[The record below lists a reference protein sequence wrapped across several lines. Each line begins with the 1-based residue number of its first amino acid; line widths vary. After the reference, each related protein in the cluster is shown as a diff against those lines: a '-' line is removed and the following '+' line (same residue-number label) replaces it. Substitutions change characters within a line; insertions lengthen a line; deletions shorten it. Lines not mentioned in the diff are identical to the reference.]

1 MIEYSVL
8 SKIIRNILV
17 ICFGLAIL
25 FVSVARTGLNL
36 LAQGNGI
43 DEVKKSEV
51 KFLKTFEDG
60 EKIEGTYKLPEP
72 GMLPSNGLYGFKN
85 FRDVLWLMFSQ
96 GIEKPKVTL
105 LIADK
110 KLVEFVKLTE
120 NGNRELAIE
129 SGNEAIDKLK
139 YASDL
144 LQSAKITDTQSK
156 QLRTQVLWAGLA
168 YYEVISRNESEF
180 QIENEKYRNLLTRID
195 VWNKEQEKK
204 RNEWSI

>member
-1 MIEYSVL
+1 MLI
-8 SKIIRNILV
+8 KIIRNILV
-17 ICFGLAIL
+17 ISFGLVIL

-43 DEVKKSEV
+43 DEVKKNEV

-96 GIEKPKVTL
+96 GVEKPKVTL

-110 KLVEFVKLTE
+110 KLAEFEKLTE
-120 NGNRELAIE
+120 NGSRELAIE

-156 QLRTQVLWAGLA
+156 QLRTQILWAGLA

-180 QIENEKYRNLLTRID
+180 QIDIEKYRNLLTRID